1 MPNPILPLWEHI
13 PDGEPRLF
21 GGRVYLYG
29 SHDRPFSDSFCDS
42 LLKVWS
48 ADAGELSHWRCHGDI
63 FLSRPRDGRDADV
76 TWLENGM
83 LYAPDALQIGDKY
96 YLFAYVFYGRGCV
109 AASDRPEGPF
119 RVLSPYTWGEEEQ
132 FPRGVC
138 ENGVLVDPGVLL
150 DDDGKLYVYG
160 GFEKSWMAQLNPEK
174 PWQVIPGTYRENV
187 IPAEE
192 PFCFY
197 EAASPRKIGNTYY
210 LVYSPRRGSR
220 LCYATA
226 SSPEGPFAYRG
237 VIVDNGAGYPGG
249 NNHGGLVQI
258 GGQWYIF
265 YHRMTNG
272 SVFSRQA
279 CAERITI
286 LPDGSIP
293 QAEMTS
299 MGFDAALNPYEP
311 VSAHWACVL
320 SGGMVKYLDP
330 LHTVL
335 AGLKDGS
342 VAGYKYFDFGAPG
355 ADTPLTLHLEIRGVG
370 ESGCIRV
377 LLDDPETGEELAALP
392 FAGDSR
398 RLTAQTPPVSGRHAL
413 YFAVGDGRR
422 PPEWAQADRSRELVQ
437 IERFVFTR

>member
-21 GGRVYLYG
+21 DGRVYLYG
-29 SHDRPFSDSFCDS
+29 SHDRPLSDSFCDTR
-42 LLKVWS
+42 LKVWS
-48 ADAGELSHWRCHGDI
+48 ADVNDLAHWRCHGDV
-63 FLSRPRDGRDADV
+63 FLSRPRDGKDADV
-76 TWLENGM
+76 TWLQNGM
-83 LYAPDALQIGDKY
+83 LYAPDALKIGDKY
-96 YLFAYVFYGRGCV
+96 YLFVYVFYGRGCV
-109 AASDRPEGPF
+109 AVSDKPEGPF
-119 RVLSPYTWGEEEQ
+119 RVLSPYTWGEEER
-132 FPRGVC
+132 FPEGVC

-160 GFEKSWMAQLNPEK
+160 GFEKSWMARLNPEK

-210 LVYSPRRGSR
+210 LVYSPRKGSR

-226 SSPEGPFAYRG
+226 PSPEGPFTYRG
-237 VIVDNGAGYPGG
+237 VIVDNGQGYPGG
-249 NNHGGLVQI
+249 NNHGGLVNI

-279 CAERITI
+279 CAERIGI
-286 LPDGSIP
+286 LPDGTIP
-293 QAEMTS
+293 QVEMTS
-299 MGFDAALNPYEP
+299 LGFDSALNPYEP
-311 VSAHWACVL
+311 TAAHRACVL
-320 SGGMVKYLDP
+320 KEGMVKYLDP

-335 AGLKDGS
+335 AGLRDGS
-342 VAGYKYFDFGAPG
+342 VAGYKYFDFGIG
-355 ADTPLTLHLEIRGVG
+355 EETPLSLHMEVRGMG
-370 ESGCIRV
+370 ECGRIRV
-377 LLDDPETGEELAALP
+377 LLDDPETGREIAALP
-392 FAGDSR
+392 FAGGSAH
-398 RLTAQTPPVSGRHAL
+398 LTVSTPPVSGRHAL
-413 YFAVGDGRR
+413 YFRIEDHRR
-422 PPEWAQADRSRELVQ
+422 PPEWAQPDRKRELVQ